1 MNHRVRKYVRAY
13 NESCNRRGQPEH
25 KLDVKLVSSHKI
37 GRPVHI
43 TSLAL
48 AKVDDKIAMEETGI
62 EDERTLARYKRF
74 SDSERREM
82 LSRTDHIGSGEY
94 PVVETR
100 TKDRP
105 RELLELLKRQAP
117 PGKEQAW

>member
-48 AKVDDKIAMEETGI
+48 AKVDDKVAMEETGI

-82 LSRTDHIGSGEY
+82 VSRTDQIGASHKSATPEFPSSG
-94 PVVETR
+94 
-100 TKDRP
+100 P
-105 RELLELLKRQAP
+105 RQLLELLKQQAP
-117 PGKEQAW
+117 PGKEQA